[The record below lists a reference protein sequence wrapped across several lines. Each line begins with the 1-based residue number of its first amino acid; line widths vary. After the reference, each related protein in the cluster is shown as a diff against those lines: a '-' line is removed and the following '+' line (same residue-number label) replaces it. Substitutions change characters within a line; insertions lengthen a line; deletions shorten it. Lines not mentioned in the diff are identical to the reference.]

1 MQRTLFWVNIIIYR
15 IQNKLQDKYIPSIEK
30 CLIIY
35 LYNFVITDK
44 KIHLIKTVWRHM
56 RVP

>member
-44 KIHLIKTVWRHM
+44 KIHLIKTV
-56 RVP
+56 